1 MQSPQG
7 KKAKYGNYLRSAKC
21 QIVGCISRGQKGKTK
36 GFLKGRGWQVG
47 MKSGKNS
54 KILDIEKY
62 NFDFQKMGK
71 KEFHKLLTSVSD
83 VNPGPY
89 F

>member
-1 MQSPQG
+1 
-7 KKAKYGNYLRSAKC
+7 
-21 QIVGCISRGQKGKTK
+21 
-36 GFLKGRGWQVG
+36 

-54 KILDIEKY
+54 KILDIGKY
-62 NFDFQKMGK
+62 NFDFQKMGGK
-71 KEFHKLLTSVSD
+71 GVPQTINQYVC

>member
-1 MQSPQG
+1 
-7 KKAKYGNYLRSAKC
+7 
-21 QIVGCISRGQKGKTK
+21 
-36 GFLKGRGWQVG
+36 